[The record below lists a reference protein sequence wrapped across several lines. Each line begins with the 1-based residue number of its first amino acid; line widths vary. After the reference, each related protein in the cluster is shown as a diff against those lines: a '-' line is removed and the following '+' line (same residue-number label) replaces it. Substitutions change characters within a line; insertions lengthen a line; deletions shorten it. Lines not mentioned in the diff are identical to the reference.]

1 MMTKKYNELIQF
13 ETFEDR
19 FEYLKMQGDVGQETF
34 GFDRYLNQKFYKS
47 EEWKKVRNDV
57 IVRDKGNDLGIK
69 DREIKENIIVHHINP
84 ITPDDIKNKEPW
96 ILDPENLICVSLDT
110 HNALHYGDASLLPST
125 DITIRKPNDTSPWK

>member
-1 MMTKKYNELIQF
+1 MTMKKYNELIQF

-125 DITIRKPNDTSPWK
+125 DSTISKPKDSSPWK

>member
-1 MMTKKYNELIQF
+1 MTMKKYNELIQF

-19 FEYLKMQGDVGQETF
+19 FEYLKMQGDVGKETF

-69 DREIKENIIVHHINP
+69 DREIKENIIVHHIKPLLVFLLQSNLLLCKQYYHYV
-84 ITPDDIKNKEPW
+84 DI
-96 ILDPENLICVSLDT
+96 LYQYYYLFL
-110 HNALHYGDASLLPST
+110 
-125 DITIRKPNDTSPWK
+125 

>member
-1 MMTKKYNELIQF
+1 MTMKKYNELIQF

-110 HNALHYGDASLLPST
+110 HNALHYGDASSLPST

>member
-1 MMTKKYNELIQF
+1 MTMKKYNELIQF

-19 FEYLKMQGDVGQETF
+19 FEYLKMQGDVGKETF

-57 IVRDKGNDLGIK
+57 IVRDKGNDLGIN

-125 DITIRKPNDTSPWK
+125 YITIRKPNDTSPWK

>member
-1 MMTKKYNELIQF
+1 MTMKKYNELIQF

-110 HNALHYGDASLLPST
+110 HNALHYGDVSLLPST

>member
-1 MMTKKYNELIQF
+1 MTMKKYNELIQF

-110 HNALHYGDASLLPST
+110 HNALHYGDSSLLPST

>member
-1 MMTKKYNELIQF
+1 MTMKKYNELIQF

-110 HNALHYGDASLLPST
+110 HNA
-125 DITIRKPNDTSPWK
+125 